1 MKKNKGLAMHC
12 HHETLFEYC
21 YDFQDRVDYIKH
33 NKPKNE
39 IKTRLKLFKLLSPA
53 AIKALPEKL
62 AAALAECDKALAEYA
77 KALAE
82 YDKALAEC
90 DKAWAKARAEYDK
103 AWAKWDKAL
112 AEWAKVWAKAWHEKY
127 CGCKEWNGERLI
139 FERRIKQ

>member
-21 YDFQDRVDYIKH
+21 YDFQERVDYIKH

-62 AAALAECDKALAEYA
+62 AAAQ
-77 KALAE
+77 
-82 YDKALAEC
+82 
-90 DKAWAKARAEYDK
+90 AEYDK
-103 AWAKWDKAL
+103 AWAEWAKAQAKWAKARAECDKLWAEWDKA
-112 AEWAKVWAKAWHEKY
+112 EIKKWHEKY

-139 FERRIKQ
+139 FERRINDPLPRLLSHD